1 MELGMFNKVPL
12 SEIARRFKAHLLG
25 KDKII
30 SKFGTLSS
38 TTTVPEF
45 QLSFVL
51 NKKYLEDF
59 NNSSIGAC
67 IVHKSLEE
75 FCHKDKS
82 YLLTSDN
89 PEHFFY
95 SVFMHYYENGNF
107 ENLNAK
113 QGSNNLIAS
122 SAIIHKSV
130 VIGNGCKIMDNVVIF
145 PNTIIG
151 DRVTIKPNTV
161 IGGDGFQVKNIDG
174 KRKVLPHVG
183 GVRIMDDVEIGSSVC
198 IDKGLFGE
206 FTTIHN
212 ETKIDNLVQIAHS
225 VVIGK
230 ACTITAGSSI
240 AGTVTIGNNVW
251 VGVNCSINP
260 LLKIDDYSLIGTGSV
275 VIKSVSAHKKVFGS
289 PAKTIG
295 LICKCRGD
303 IVSNENQLV
312 CSKCDTHYLLIEN
325 QLTEVK

>member
-1 MELGMFNKVPL
+1 MELGMYNKIPL
-12 SEIARRFKAHLLG
+12 SEISSRFQAHLLG
-25 KDKII
+25 KDRLI

-38 TTTVPEF
+38 ITNVPEL

-75 FCHKDKS
+75 HCTKNKS
-82 YLLTSDN
+82 YLLTSEN
-89 PEHFFY
+89 PEHLFY
-95 SVFMHYYENGNF
+95 TVFMHYYENGNF
-107 ENLNAK
+107 ENLNTK
-113 QGSNNLIAS
+113 QGSNNIIAS
-122 SAIIHKSV
+122 SAIIHNSV
-130 VIGNGCKIMDNVVIF
+130 VIGNECKIMDNVVVL

-161 IGGDGFQVKNIDG
+161 IGGDGFQVKNING
-174 KRKVLPHVG
+174 RRKVLPHVG

-251 VGVNCSINP
+251 LGVNCSINH
-260 LLKIDDYSLIGTGSV
+260 LLSIGDFSLIGTGSV
-275 VIKSVSAHKKVFGS
+275 VIKSVSPHKKVFGS

-312 CSKCDTHYLLIEN
+312 CNKCGTHYLLIEN
-325 QLTEVK
+325 QLIESK